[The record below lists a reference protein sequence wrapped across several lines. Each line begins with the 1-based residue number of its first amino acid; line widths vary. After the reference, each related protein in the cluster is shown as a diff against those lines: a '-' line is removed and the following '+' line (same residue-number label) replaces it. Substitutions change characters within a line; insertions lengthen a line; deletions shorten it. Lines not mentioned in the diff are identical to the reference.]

1 MHGPINLHGLVTS
14 MAPKRINYIE
24 VGSIHGP
31 KACKF
36 VCFVDV
42 HGRTNFKGFGGISGP
57 KACKFMRLGDTH
69 GTNTCKFIWFGD
81 IHGANVCVW

>member
-36 VCFVDV
+36 VWFGDV
-42 HGRTNFKGFGGISGP
+42 HGRANFIGLADISGP
-57 KACKFMRLGDTH
+57 KACKFYT
-69 GTNTCKFIWFGD
+69 
-81 IHGANVCVW
+81 V